1 MRGIKRK
8 SPSATRP
15 VRFPF
20 LPYATDS
27 GKIEIF
33 RLSYERQKIETDVTG
48 ATSNNRRDV
57 LFAIATRRQG
67 GREEGSEFVS
77 RGRSLKCALESLL
90 RSPPPSYLGRSRS
103 RCPSPFLASFE
114 RGGER
119 ERGRERGRERD
130 ERVCFP
136 HSTLNPRGN

>member
-90 RSPPPSYLGRSRS
+90 RSPPLPTSVAAAAVAPLLSLLLSREGGRGREGG
-103 RCPSPFLASFE
+103 RE
-114 RGGER
+114 GER
-119 ERGRERGRERD
+119 ETSESA
-130 ERVCFP
+130 FP
-136 HSTLNPRGN
+136 TPL